1 MSVQAPINIQVL
13 GGFSITI
20 GSYSISDK
28 NNRSKKPWML
38 LEYLIAFRDR
48 ELSQNELIE
57 LLWPEDDS
65 DNPAGA
71 LKTLM
76 FRVRKL
82 LADLNYPDKDL
93 IIQRRGTYA
102 WNPDL
107 HCTVDSDVFE
117 QLCSQAHSEELE
129 ESERIQC
136 YLDAIDLYK
145 GDFLP
150 KSSMEPWVIPLNTYY
165 HTLYLRIV
173 HEVTDLL
180 FQAEHY
186 DTIITIC
193 QQAMK
198 IEAFDEALHYKLIN
212 ALFKNGNSHGA
223 LEQYNTTMNQF
234 LNQFGITPSDEL
246 KSLYKEITKTSKS
259 VTTDI
264 SMIKEHLR
272 EESRLPGAFFCEYE
286 FFKDIYRLECRAAE
300 RSGDSLFLCLFTLSS
315 ANGDIPVLKHLSHA
329 METLKYAIQ
338 FSLRRGDVFSRYS
351 VSQYILILPTATY
364 ENAEMVMKRTATRF
378 HKEYSRKDIF
388 LSYSAQPL
396 L

>member
-1 MSVQAPINIQVL
+1 MQAPIVIQML

-20 GSYSISDK
+20 GPNSISDK

-48 ELSQNELIE
+48 ELSQNELID

-82 LADLNYPDKDL
+82 LADLNFTDREM

-107 HCTVDSDVFE
+107 GCTVDIDVFE
-117 QLCSQAHSEELE
+117 TLCNQAHDEKLSNPEK
-129 ESERIQC
+129 IQC
-136 YLDAIDLYK
+136 YLDAIEVYK

-150 KSSMEPWVIPLNTYY
+150 KSSLEPWVIPLNTYY
-165 HTLYLRIV
+165 HTLYLKVV

-180 FQAEHY
+180 AQTEHY
-186 DTIITIC
+186 DTIVEIC
-193 QQAMK
+193 QHALQ
-198 IEAFDEALHYKLIN
+198 IEAFDEPLHYKLIN
-212 ALFKNGNSHGA
+212 ALYKSGNSHGA
-223 LEQYNTTMNQF
+223 LEQYNNTMNQF

-264 SMIKEHLR
+264 SIIKENLR
-272 EESRLPGAFFCEYE
+272 EDSRMPGAFFCEYE

-300 RSGDSLFLCLFTLSS
+300 RSGDSLFLCLFTLST
-315 ANGDIPVLKHLSHA
+315 AKGDVPPLKHLSRA

-338 FSLRRGDVFSRYS
+338 YSLRRGDVFSRYS

-364 ENAEMVMKRTATRF
+364 ENAEMVMKRATNRF
-378 HKEYSRKDIF
+378 HKEYPRKDIF

>member
-1 MSVQAPINIQVL
+1 ML

-20 GSYSISDK
+20 GPNSISDK

-82 LADLNYPDKDL
+82 LADLDFTDHEM

-107 HCTVDSDVFE
+107 KCTVDIDVFE
-117 QLCSQAHSEELE
+117 ELCNQAHDEELDD
-129 ESERIQC
+129 SERIQC
-136 YLDAIDLYK
+136 YLDAIDVYK

-150 KSSMEPWVIPLNTYY
+150 KSSLEPWAIPLNTYY
-165 HTLYLRIV
+165 HTLYLKIV

-180 FQAEHY
+180 AQTGHFN
-186 DTIITIC
+186 TIVEIC
-193 QQAMK
+193 QRALQ
-198 IEAFDEALHYKLIN
+198 IEAFDEPLHYKLIN
-212 ALFKNGNSHGA
+212 ALYKSGNSHGA
-223 LEQYNTTMNQF
+223 LEQYNNTMNQF
-234 LNQFGITPSDEL
+234 LNQFGITPSDGL

-264 SMIKEHLR
+264 SIIKENLR
-272 EESRLPGAFFCEYE
+272 EESRMPGAFFCEYE

-300 RSGDSLFLCLFTLSS
+300 RSGDSLFLCLFTLS
-315 ANGDIPVLKHLSHA
+315 AVNGDVPPLKHLSRA
-329 METLKYAIQ
+329 METLKYALQ
-338 FSLRRGDVFSRYS
+338 YSLRRGDVFSRYS

-364 ENAEMVMKRTATRF
+364 ENAEMVMKRAANRF
-378 HKEYSRKDIF
+378 HKEYTRKDIF